1 MYKKIA
7 KIITD
12 SFILK
17 GIIKKEDKEIYEY
30 SYEVLISQAVYIFIM
45 LFISILFK
53 AFFET
58 LVFFIGF
65 YICRSLT
72 GGYHASNY
80 IKCHLLFALNQIAFL
95 LLLQLMS
102 NRYFLYCYIF
112 YIVTFRNNHFNC
124 WPY

>member
-80 IKCHLLFALNQIAFL
+80 IKCHLLFI
-95 LLLQLMS
+95 
-102 NRYFLYCYIF
+102 I
-112 YIVTFRNNHFNC
+112 TK
-124 WPY
+124 

>member
-53 AFFET
+53 AFF
-58 LVFFIGF
+58 
-65 YICRSLT
+65 
-72 GGYHASNY
+72 
-80 IKCHLLFALNQIAFL
+80 
-95 LLLQLMS
+95 
-102 NRYFLYCYIF
+102 
-112 YIVTFRNNHFNC
+112 
-124 WPY
+124 